1 MSLSLSRSPYLC
13 LWSPFSFL
21 SRISEINVAGWS
33 QSNIWILEGMLG
45 LNGHGTESYIAA
57 FNLGF
62 STFPIFKHC
71 FFSVTLLSSKNTM
84 SGKWWST
91 MSVNFSK
98 PCRLDSE
105 YQRLTNSSV
114 YHELKEQAEQIR
126 TKTAARFLYFFICA
140 LSKNASWYLFIQQS
154 VLICH
159 VLIVRQQRCDEHY

>member
-1 MSLSLSRSPYLC
+1 MFSFLPHPKLIFPTFAFHPVLSACTFICCCYSRFKLVCLVSLSLSRSPYLC

-33 QSNIWILEGMLG
+33 QSNIWMLEGMLG

-114 YHELKEQAEQIR
+114 YHELKEQAERIR
-126 TKTAARFLYFFICA
+126 T
-140 LSKNASWYLFIQQS
+140 
-154 VLICH
+154 
-159 VLIVRQQRCDEHY
+159 